1 MDVIATLT
9 PSGHL
14 QLNMNPTVSNKIG
27 ETIGSSGQVL
37 PVISKRKATTTVT
50 IAPSQTVVIGG
61 LIQAQESGDDTKVP
75 ILGDIPLLGY
85 LFQSSDT
92 ERQKTSLLIFV
103 TASIVSSAYD
113 KPPTEE
119 EYEILQRE
127 QKLQN
132 TVDWKDKHGGNSSVV
147 DAYTKY
153 LQEREG
159 SRAPKGV
166 IDHNTADL
174 PIIESPEG
182 IHPIEEE
189 SNTVPTEATDKG
201 E

>member
-1 MDVIATLT
+1 MKQQYNTL
-9 PSGHL
+9 HQKL
-14 QLNMNPTVSNKIG
+14 LEIRNKMI
-27 ETIGSSGQVL
+27 
-37 PVISKRKATTTVT
+37 
-50 IAPSQTVVIGG
+50 
-61 LIQAQESGDDTKVP
+61 
-75 ILGDIPLLGY
+75 
-85 LFQSSDT
+85 
-92 ERQKTSLLIFV
+92 LLI
-103 TASIVSSAYD
+103 AKIQLKNGRAD
-113 KPPTEE
+113 ELME

-189 SNTVPTEATDKG
+189 SNTEPTEATDKG